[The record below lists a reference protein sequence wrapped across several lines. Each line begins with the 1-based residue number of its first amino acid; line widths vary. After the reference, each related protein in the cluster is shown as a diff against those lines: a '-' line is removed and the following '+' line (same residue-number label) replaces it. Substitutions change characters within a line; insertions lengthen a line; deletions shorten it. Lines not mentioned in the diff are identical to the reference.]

1 MELVI
6 AMIPMVAFGS
16 IGLIS
21 GKIGG
26 SANQQTLGMTIGA
39 FFLAVAA
46 FFIYRPTLDSR
57 ILLLG
62 FLSGLLWAIGQKG
75 QFTAMQYMGVSV
87 TLPLSTGMQLIL
99 NTLAG
104 ALLFGEW
111 RTSMQ
116 YILGISALLALVF
129 GSYLTSKQD
138 TSPAN
143 ESKMPNFT
151 KGFRSLVIS
160 TAGFGLFT
168 IMITWAKIPAEAII
182 LPQSIGMMAGAFG
195 LSYGTIKYS
204 KVILKNSL
212 SGILWGVGNVCM
224 LLSIQSIG
232 LAVGFSLSQMGII
245 ISTLGGIFILKERK
259 TKRELINI
267 LAGCLLVICGG
278 IVLGYMKGL

>member
-1 MELVI
+1 MDLVI
-6 AMIPMVAFGS
+6 AMVPMLAFGS

-26 SANQQTLGMTIGA
+26 SANQQTLGMTVGAFILALGA
-39 FFLAVAA
+39 FFIFQPVIDL
-46 FFIYRPTLDSR
+46 RTLV
-57 ILLLG
+57 IG
-62 FLSGLLWAIGQKG
+62 GISGLLWAIGQKG

-99 NTLAG
+99 NTVAG

-111 RTSMQ
+111 RTTLQ
-116 YILGISALLALVF
+116 YALGLLALSALVL

-138 TSPAN
+138 VTPAN
-143 ESKMPNFT
+143 QNKMPNFG
-151 KGFRSLVIS
+151 KGFRALLVS

-168 IMITWAKIPAEAII
+168 ILITWAQISAEAII
-182 LPQSIGMMAGAFG
+182 LPQSIGMMIGAFG
-195 LSYGTIKYS
+195 LSFGTITYT

-212 SGILWGVGNVCM
+212 SGIFWGIGNICM
-224 LLSIQSIG
+224 LMSIQSIG

-245 ISTLGGIFILKERK
+245 ISTLGGIFILKEQK
-259 TKRELINI
+259 TKRELVHVI
-267 LAGCLLVICGG
+267 LGCLLVLTGG